1 MKTKDAIKSLWR
13 ECFDDSD
20 QYVDMFFSIVYRDDD
35 ALVLEREGHVVSG
48 MLLQRYVMNFH
59 DIALPVSYICGAATT
74 RTMRGHGYM
83 ADLMGEA
90 VNESLQRGD
99 VFVTLIPAHDW
110 LYHYYGRFGFSPA
123 FYVETERYTSAHVFR
138 PQGEYMRY
146 VDLNSEEA
154 YGFFNAMMMTRNC
167 CIQHTRRQYDEI
179 LMDNSVD
186 GGEVIAVSDEN
197 GIAAMAF
204 AAPGDDGA
212 VVVKDILA
220 ATEDARTAALA
231 AVSETF
237 AGMPVTVLGYYD
249 RYDGTE
255 ETRGMIRIVNVA
267 SCLGAIARAYP
278 DIKTAIKVRDRILP
292 DNNATFVMSGG
303 ECRVDNGYAGKI
315 DYDVDIEVLTSIV
328 FGNDVTRRLLNF
340 PAVRP
345 FISLMLD

>member
-20 QYVDMFFSIVYRDDD
+20 QYVDMFFSTVYRDDD
-35 ALVLEREGHVVSG
+35 ALVLERDGHVVSG

-59 DIALPVSYICGAATT
+59 DMALPVSYICGAATT
-74 RTMRGHGYM
+74 RAMRGHGYM

-90 VNESLQRGD
+90 INESLQRGD
-99 VFVTLIPAHDW
+99 VFATLIPAHDW
-110 LYHYYGRFGFSPA
+110 LYRYYERFGFSPA

-138 PQGEYMRY
+138 PQGEYARY
-146 VDLNSEEA
+146 GDIDSDEA
-154 YGFFNAMMMTRNC
+154 YDFFNTMMRTRNC
-167 CIQHTRRQYDEI
+167 CVQHTRRQYDEI

-186 GGEVIAVSDEN
+186 GGQIIAIADEN

-204 AAPGDDGA
+204 SAPGDDGA
-212 VVVKDILA
+212 VVVKDLLA
-220 ATEDARTAALA
+220 VTDDARTAVLA
-231 AVSETF
+231 SVSETF

-249 RYDGTE
+249 RNDGIE
-255 ETRGMIRIVNVA
+255 EVRGMIRIVDVA
-267 SCLGAIARAYP
+267 ACLGSIAKTYP
-278 DIKTAIKVRDRILP
+278 KIETAIKVHDRILP
-292 DNNATFVMSGG
+292 DNNSTFIIRGG
-303 ECRVDNGYAGKI
+303 ECRSDNNYAGKI